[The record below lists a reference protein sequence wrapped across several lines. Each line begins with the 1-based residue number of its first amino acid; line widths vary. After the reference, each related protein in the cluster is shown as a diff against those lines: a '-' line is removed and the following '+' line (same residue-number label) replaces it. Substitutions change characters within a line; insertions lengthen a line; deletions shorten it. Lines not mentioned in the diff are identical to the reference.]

1 MRIGEWRVAASA
13 EHKAKG
19 GVRDNGAAGIGS
31 VTRRMAGEA
40 RGACVEGLGVRWRVR
55 GEASGR

>member
-19 GVRDNGAAGIGS
+19 GVGDNGAAGIGS
-31 VTRRMAGEA
+31 VTRRMAIQA
-40 RGACVEGLGVRWRVR
+40 RGTCVEG
-55 GEASGR
+55 

>member
-19 GVRDNGAAGIGS
+19 GVGDNGAAGIGS
-31 VTRRMAGEA
+31 VTRRAIQA
-40 RGACVEGLGVRWRVR
+40 RGTCVEG
-55 GEASGR
+55 